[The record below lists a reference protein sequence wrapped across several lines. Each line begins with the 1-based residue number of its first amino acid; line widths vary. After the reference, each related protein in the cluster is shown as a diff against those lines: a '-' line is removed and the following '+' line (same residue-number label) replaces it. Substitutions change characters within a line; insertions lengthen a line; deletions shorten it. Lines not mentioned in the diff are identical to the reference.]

1 MTKLH
6 INHSLNETLQN
17 HNTCTG
23 SIKTGL
29 FTCTLHVNVKYVSTS
44 IHDFFNRK
52 KNMKIFLLFFFSIK
66 NPHKTILK
74 LAKFKIYVH
83 AVQSHKT
90 CKKVLKRKKNPSLE
104 KEPKLSY

>member
-1 MTKLH
+1 M
-6 INHSLNETLQN
+6 
-17 HNTCTG
+17 
-23 SIKTGL
+23 
-29 FTCTLHVNVKYVSTS
+29 NVKYISTS

-52 KNMKIFLLFFFSIK
+52 KKYENLSIIFFSIK

-90 CKKVLKRKKNPSLE
+90 CKKVLKRKKKSQFRERAKAQLLMEKKTHQFFIDYSLQ
-104 KEPKLSY
+104 KL